1 MKSTYRRAVGAGG
14 AGGVD
19 GVAVLREGA
28 DAGAAVEGEEHAA
41 GGGHA
46 DVLAV
51 DKVGGDVAR
60 QRGALAPPCAF
71 GGHIKGNNAFGYG
84 RRWMDE
90 GRSIHYSPNGTGNL

>member
-1 MKSTYRRAVGAGG
+1 MEKYSTYRRAVGAGG

-28 DAGAAVEGEEHAA
+28 DPGAAVEGEEHAS

-51 DKVGGDVAR
+51 DKVGGEVAR
-60 QRGALAPPCAF
+60 QRGALAPPC
-71 GGHIKGNNAFGYG
+71 I
-84 RRWMDE
+84 RWTHQRE
-90 GRSIHYSPNGTGNL
+90 

>member
-1 MKSTYRRAVGAGG
+1 MPWLFEKYSTHRCAVGARG
-14 AGGVD
+14 AAIDVD

-28 DAGAAVEGEEHAA
+28 DPGAAVEGEEHAP

-60 QRGALAPPCAF
+60 QQVPLAPPCIRT
-71 GGHIKGNNAFGYG
+71 HQ
-84 RRWMDE
+84 RE
-90 GRSIHYSPNGTGNL
+90 